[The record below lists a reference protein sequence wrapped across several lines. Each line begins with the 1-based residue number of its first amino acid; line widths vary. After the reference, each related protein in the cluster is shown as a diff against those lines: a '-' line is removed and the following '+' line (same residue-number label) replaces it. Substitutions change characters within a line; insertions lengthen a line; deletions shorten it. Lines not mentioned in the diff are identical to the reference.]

1 MRPLVPLL
9 AFVVVV
15 SVTTGV
21 AAAGT
26 GGSAPTA
33 DAGADR
39 LRSVAISGVG
49 PVNDSNRSGV
59 HPVEAGSTLLVRG
72 TTNRRPD
79 DNAIDVSVIDGPD
92 ADRFGFVVV
101 DSWGYDGRWTAR
113 LSVPSNATPGTY
125 LLEVRVDGDSDV
137 QPFEVTE
144 RRPAVIE
151 RASLSDASRTVAGES
166 VPPGAVA
173 VENVTLPDG
182 GYVEVRDGD
191 ALAGRSASL
200 APGRHAVVVI
210 PVEGVDDGNDLR
222 AVAVRG
228 TADAVGG
235 PYRRNGTPVA
245 VAVSSSAG
253 PTPAA
258 TPTPT
263 ASPTPTAR
271 PSPSPAATPT
281 PTPTPTTGA
290 GPGFGGVVAL
300 LAVVAAL
307 GIRGAGRS

>member
-9 AFVVVV
+9 AFAVVV

-101 DSWGYDGRWTAR
+101 DSWGYDGLWTAR

-200 APGRHAVVVI
+200 APGRHAVVVV

-253 PTPAA
+253 PTSRPG
-258 TPTPT
+258 
-263 ASPTPTAR
+263 TAR